1 MNFEVKE
8 EFYVDGQPIKLISG
22 AVHYFRIAPTHWRQT
37 LQNLQA
43 MGCNCVETYIPW
55 NLHEPQKGTFD
66 FTGIANVTKFLDIA
80 EELGLYII
88 VRPSPYICAEWDF
101 GGLPAWLLAD
111 PSMRIRSQHPGYL
124 QAVKEYYH
132 VLLPKLAP
140 YQVTR
145 GGRLLLVQ
153 VENEYGSYGEDKMYL
168 KFLAEELRRY
178 FDVPLVTS
186 DGGWEEVLEAGTLP
200 QEGILATANFGSDAN
215 ENFKWLQNYQE
226 KNGLKEPYMCMEFWD
241 GWFNSWGKPIIRR
254 DPQETAEEVRQVL
267 KKGSINFYMFQGGT
281 NFGFY
286 NGCSDAGATNEPQ
299 ITSYDYD
306 APLTEWGMPTEKYFA
321 IQKVIQE
328 EVPTAKISK
337 PVYPK
342 TIYLGSYAVK
352 ESVSLFSVLEEISE
366 PIINDYT
373 LPMEKIGQNFGY
385 TLYRSQLLNKRHIAK
400 MKVVDG
406 LDRVQFFMNQQLI
419 TTQYQAELGQE
430 FACELTKEQNEL
442 SLLVENMGRNNYGP
456 KLVADSQRKGI
467 RSGVMEDIH
476 YISGWEHYPLEL
488 QPEQLDKIDFTK
500 ATIAK
505 TPSFYKIELL
515 LEEVGNTFLDCSSFG
530 KGVVFVNGEN
540 IGRYWQAGPTQSLFI
555 PDFFWKKGINEVII
569 FETEGVPI
577 YEIHFSEAP
586 IMA

>member
-111 PSMRIRSQHPGYL
+111 PSMRIRSQHSGYL

-145 GGRLLLVQ
+145 GGHLLLVQ

-328 EVPTAKISK
+328 EVPTAKIST
-337 PVYPK
+337 PVYPE

-366 PIINDYT
+366 PIVNDYT

-476 YISGWEHYPLEL
+476 YISDWEHYPLEL
-488 QPEQLDKIDFTK
+488 QPEQLEKIDFTK

-540 IGRYWQAGPTQSLFI
+540 IGRYWQEGPTQSLFI

>member
-43 MGCNCVETYIPW
+43 IGCNCVETYIPW

-80 EELGLYII
+80 EELGLYTI

-226 KNGLKEPYMCMEFWD
+226 KMD
-241 GWFNSWGKPIIRR
+241 
-254 DPQETAEEVRQVL
+254 
-267 KKGSINFYMFQGGT
+267 
-281 NFGFY
+281 
-286 NGCSDAGATNEPQ
+286 
-299 ITSYDYD
+299 
-306 APLTEWGMPTEKYFA
+306 
-321 IQKVIQE
+321 
-328 EVPTAKISK
+328 
-337 PVYPK
+337 
-342 TIYLGSYAVK
+342 
-352 ESVSLFSVLEEISE
+352 
-366 PIINDYT
+366 
-373 LPMEKIGQNFGY
+373 
-385 TLYRSQLLNKRHIAK
+385 
-400 MKVVDG
+400 
-406 LDRVQFFMNQQLI
+406 
-419 TTQYQAELGQE
+419 
-430 FACELTKEQNEL
+430 
-442 SLLVENMGRNNYGP
+442 
-456 KLVADSQRKGI
+456 
-467 RSGVMEDIH
+467 
-476 YISGWEHYPLEL
+476 
-488 QPEQLDKIDFTK
+488 
-500 ATIAK
+500 
-505 TPSFYKIELL
+505 
-515 LEEVGNTFLDCSSFG
+515 
-530 KGVVFVNGEN
+530 
-540 IGRYWQAGPTQSLFI
+540 
-555 PDFFWKKGINEVII
+555 
-569 FETEGVPI
+569 
-577 YEIHFSEAP
+577 
-586 IMA
+586 